1 MRPFFRIAG
10 LQPVFPK
17 VPAGTESARS
27 LAAVEDR
34 LPGVLT
40 RAPKNR
46 EKFDTG

>member
-10 LQPVFPK
+10 LHQFSPK
-17 VPAGTESARS
+17 VPAGTEGARS
-27 LAAVEDR
+27 FAAVKDKASR
-34 LPGVLT
+34 GLT